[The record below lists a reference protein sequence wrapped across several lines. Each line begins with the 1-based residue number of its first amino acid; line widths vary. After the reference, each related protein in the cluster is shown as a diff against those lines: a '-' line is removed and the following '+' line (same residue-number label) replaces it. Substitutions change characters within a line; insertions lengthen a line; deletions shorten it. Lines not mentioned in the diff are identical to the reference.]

1 MSVFGL
7 HHIDRHS
14 VVPLERSSDEYKRT
28 VYEGELVW
36 FTPPVTGGKV
46 AARLISINLET
57 KECEIEITARTNAVY
72 PRGSREFHIPFTR
85 VFSRSVTKHNWFKPR
100 FSKRWVDYPTA
111 KERNGV
117 EWQRLV
123 ELIKNQ

>member
-1 MSVFGL
+1 MSVFGM

-14 VVPLERSSDEYKRT
+14 VVPLERTADEYSRT
-28 VYEGELVW
+28 VYEGDLVW

-46 AARLISINLET
+46 AARLIHINFEEKT
-57 KECEIEITARTNAVY
+57 VEIEITATGNRVWL
-72 PRGSREFHIPFTR
+72 RGTREFHIPFTR
-85 VFSRSVTKHNWFKPR
+85 VYSRNVTKNLWFKSR

-111 KERNGV
+111 KERNGA

>member
-14 VVPLERSSDEYKRT
+14 VVPLERTADEYNRT

-46 AARLISINLET
+46 AAKLISINLET
-57 KECEIEITARTNAVY
+57 KECEIEITATRNSIWK
-72 PRGSREFHIPFTR
+72 RGTREFHIPFTR
-85 VFSRSVTKHNWFKPR
+85 VFSRNVTKHNWFKSR

-111 KERNGV
+111 KERNGA
-117 EWQRLV
+117 EWARLV